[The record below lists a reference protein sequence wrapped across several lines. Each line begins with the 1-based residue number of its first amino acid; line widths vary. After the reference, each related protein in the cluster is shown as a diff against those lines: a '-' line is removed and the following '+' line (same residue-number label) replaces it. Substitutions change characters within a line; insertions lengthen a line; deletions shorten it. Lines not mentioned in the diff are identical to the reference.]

1 MASPF
6 FWRAESQTGLEACV
20 AIVPVLTLLDE
31 QVSRVEITS
40 QTWSLPSLEK
50 TGREQV
56 MAIVTIVMGAQD
68 FLSRMRQG

>member
-6 FWRAESQTGLEACV
+6 FWRAEPQTGLEACV

-31 QVSRVEITS
+31 QVSRVEVTS

-50 TGREQV
+50 TGSEQV
-56 MAIVTIVMGAQD
+56 VAIVTIVIGAQGS
-68 FLSRMRQG
+68 LSRMRQG

>member
-6 FWRAESQTGLEACV
+6 FWRAEPQTGLEACV

-31 QVSRVEITS
+31 QVSRVEVTS

-50 TGREQV
+50 TSSEQV
-56 MAIVTIVMGAQD
+56 VAIVTGAQGS
-68 FLSRMRQG
+68 L

>member
-6 FWRAESQTGLEACV
+6 FWRAESQTGLEARV

-50 TGREQV
+50 TGSEQV
-56 MAIVTIVMGAQD
+56 VAIVTIVMGAQD
-68 FLSRMRQG
+68 CLSRMRQG

>member
-20 AIVPVLTLLDE
+20 ATVPVLTLLDE

-50 TGREQV
+50 TGSEQV
-56 MAIVTIVMGAQD
+56 VAIVTIVMGAQD
-68 FLSRMRQG
+68 CLSRMRQG